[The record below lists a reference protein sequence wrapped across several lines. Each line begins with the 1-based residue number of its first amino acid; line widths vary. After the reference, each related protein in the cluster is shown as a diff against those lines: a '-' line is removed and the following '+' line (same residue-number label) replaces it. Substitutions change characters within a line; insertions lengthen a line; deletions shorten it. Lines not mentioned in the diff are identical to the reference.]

1 MNGLDIFNECG
12 PGQIFIYSK
21 NSGQKELPKNKE
33 NGLKKAVQ
41 EKQPGQK
48 RLPKNKQTG
57 QKELSLII
65 YK

>member
-1 MNGLDIFNECG
+1 MNGLDIFNRCG
-12 PGQIFIYSK
+12 LGQIFICSK
-21 NSGQKELPKNKE
+21 NSGQKELSKNKE

-48 RLPKNKQTG
+48 ELPKNKQTG
-57 QKELSLII
+57 QKELPLII

>member
-1 MNGLDIFNECG
+1 MNGLDIFDECG
-12 PGQIFIYSK
+12 LGRFFIYSK
-21 NSGQKELPKNKE
+21 NSGQKELSKNQK
-33 NGLKKAVQ
+33 NGLKKEVQ

-48 RLPKNKQTG
+48 ELPKNKQTG

>member
-21 NSGQKELPKNKE
+21 NSGQKKLSKNKE
-33 NGLKKAVQ
+33 NGLKKTIQ

-48 RLPKNKQTG
+48 ELSKNKQTG
-57 QKELSLII
+57 QKELPLII

>member
-1 MNGLDIFNECG
+1 MNGLDIFNRCG
-12 PGQIFIYSK
+12 LGQIFIYSK
-21 NSGQKELPKNKE
+21 NSGQKKLSKNKE
-33 NGLKKAVQ
+33 NGLKKTTQ

-48 RLPKNKQTG
+48 ELSKNKQMG